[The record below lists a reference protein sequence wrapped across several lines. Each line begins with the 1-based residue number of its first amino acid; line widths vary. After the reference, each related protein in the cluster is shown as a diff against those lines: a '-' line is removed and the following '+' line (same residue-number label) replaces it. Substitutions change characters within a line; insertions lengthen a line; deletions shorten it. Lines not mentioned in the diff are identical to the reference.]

1 MSLICFLRRIRL
13 AEYNRLRMK
22 KLKITY
28 IVNCITQ
35 LGGIERVISMLS
47 DYFVKNFN
55 YDVSIVSLNTSASE
69 RTEFEFN
76 ELVNIKHCGFL
87 EEEYG
92 NRYLLHKRIRQILK
106 DEEST
111 KTNIII
117 TSHGNIADLVAL
129 NRGLFS
135 GKLIFTEHSS
145 WEFYTKARKL
155 AQLLCYRRADK
166 VVVLSE
172 TAAQN
177 YRKHGLKNVEIIP
190 NAVREIPKFSDKGH
204 KRKELLAIGRIE
216 DVKGY
221 DNLIAAINVIKNEI
235 DGWKVKIYG
244 TGSKEDDL
252 KNQIKALGVEQYVE
266 LSGPTSE
273 VLEKLHEASGYLLT
287 SRNEAFPMV
296 VLESLACGTP
306 IIAYSL
312 PIIRE
317 INRDNNA
324 IIEVRPRDDCRAL
337 GKAIVEFVRD
347 KKMREDLSIRSLDLA
362 KNYSLQTVADKWK
375 KLFEKMS

>member
-1 MSLICFLRRIRL
+1 MIVVL
-13 AEYNRLRMK
+13 AK
-22 KLKITY
+22 AIP
-28 IVNCITQ
+28 
-35 LGGIERVISMLS
+35 
-47 DYFVKNFN
+47 
-55 YDVSIVSLNTSASE
+55 
-69 RTEFEFN
+69 
-76 ELVNIKHCGFL
+76 
-87 EEEYG
+87 
-92 NRYLLHKRIRQILK
+92 K
-106 DEEST
+106 DEEACEKIVEFAQDLIENSRKEDGNVDYNLYSNT
-111 KTNIII
+111 GDGNLLFVEQWESKEILNAHLQTE
-117 TSHGNIADLVAL
+117 HFLKFGENIADLVAL